1 MDIKNKTI
9 GIVGCGIIGGSWA
22 RAFLTNGY
30 DVVIHDPGAD
40 AETLRQ
46 RLQRHAKSSTQITI
60 ASELGQLSHCGYVQE
75 STPEDKAFKIA
86 IFEKLD
92 TILPADT
99 VVGSSTSALC
109 MSDLVNN
116 LSGRD
121 RFIVVHPASPP
132 HALPAVEIVPAPF
145 TSIETIE
152 FSEALLRAIG
162 QTPVRLN
169 REVPGFVL
177 NRLQGALLL
186 AMVDVVREGIV
197 SPEGVDALLRDS
209 FGMRWAL
216 VGPFEGVHL
225 NAPGGIADYFTRYSA
240 MFDAFCP
247 DGVALNDVL
256 SAETLGKLE
265 SYALSSC
272 PLENAEAR
280 RAWRDDA
287 LLALREWRAG
297 VQP

>member
-1 MDIKNKTI
+1 MTVKNTTI

-22 RAFLTNGY
+22 RAFLTSGY
-30 DVVIHDPGAD
+30 DVVIHDPATD
-40 AETLRQ
+40 TEMLRQ
-46 RLQRHAKSSTQITI
+46 RLQGHLKTPAQLTI
-60 ASELGQLSHCGYVQE
+60 ASELGELSRCGYVQE
-75 STPEDKAFKIA
+75 STPEDKAFKRA

-99 VVGSSTSALC
+99 VVASSTSALC
-109 MSDLVNN
+109 MSDLVSD
-116 LSGRD
+116 LAGRD

-145 TSIETIE
+145 TSLETIE

-162 QTPVRLN
+162 QTPVRLK

-186 AMVDVVREGIV
+186 AMIDVVREDIV

-225 NAPGGIADYFTRYSA
+225 NAPGGISDYFTRYSA

-247 DGVALNDVL
+247 DGVAFADVL
-256 SAETLGKLE
+256 SAETLEELE
-265 SYALSSC
+265 SYALASC
-272 PLENAEAR
+272 PLEKAEAR
-280 RAWRDDA
+280 RTWRDDA

-297 VQP
+297 VQS